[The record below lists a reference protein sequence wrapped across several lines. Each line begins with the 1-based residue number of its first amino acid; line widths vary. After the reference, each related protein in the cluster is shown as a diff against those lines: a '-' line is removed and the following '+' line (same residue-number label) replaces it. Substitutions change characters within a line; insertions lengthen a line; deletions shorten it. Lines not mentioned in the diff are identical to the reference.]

1 MATGTIQM
9 PHVEIGTVTLNSGV
23 TLQPWGSTSIAK
35 FGHLVIFSFG
45 GVRFSAAHST
55 EFGAF
60 SVPWRAVTKVYTT
73 ESKDG
78 SFVLFI
84 GENSATIKVNVVQTG
99 ISYYGMLIYFTN
111 D

>member
-1 MATGTIQM
+1 MATGTIQV
-9 PHVEIGTVTLNSGV
+9 PHIEVGTVTLESGV
-23 TLQPWGSTSIAK
+23 TLQSWGTISIAK

-84 GENSATIKVNVVQTG
+84 GENSAIIKVNAVQTNT
-99 ISYYGMLIYFTN
+99 SYYGMLVYLTN